1 MSTHAISLE
10 FGSKASGRPTG
21 RVLERLSGRHFP
33 RKTEASAQGRV
44 KCRQCVVCSKAST
57 QPEVGRKRPGRQTA

>member
-1 MSTHAISLE
+1 MTTHALLSATISQE

-33 RKTEASAQGRV
+33 RKMEANA
-44 KCRQCVVCSKAST
+44 
-57 QPEVGRKRPGRQTA
+57 